1 MFNGFVVAR
10 DFTVV
15 AERVLIAGL
24 RVVEV
29 RVAVL
34 VFDTR
39 AVTFLAGVAV
49 VVRDF
54 KFCVCC
60 VDVRLVTRCWVVF
73 VAVLAFF
80 CCGVSDFVSDAMER
94 FADDFAETVVDCVRL
109 VAARATSELSA
120 NVVWDTDKPRH
131 TAKNSIILFIPFNI
145 C

>member
-1 MFNGFVVAR
+1 MSCIFSMFNGFVVAR

-39 AVTFLAGVAV
+39 AVTFLVGVAV

-54 KFCVCC
+54 KFCVCH
-60 VDVRLVTRCWVVF
+60 
-73 VAVLAFF
+73 
-80 CCGVSDFVSDAMER
+80 
-94 FADDFAETVVDCVRL
+94 
-109 VAARATSELSA
+109 
-120 NVVWDTDKPRH
+120 K
-131 TAKNSIILFIPFNI
+131 
-145 C
+145 